1 MKKNI
6 EELRWIRVF
15 TPDHIPH
22 YLVEQV
28 GHRDYSV
35 EEFFK
40 YHQINCMIQSEK
52 GIVLNPFNHLYVLAD
67 KKNEVKGML
76 WFSVDPLSKDI
87 LIQTFSVDKEYW
99 SKGQAVKKLAEHI
112 KKIRIKG
119 KLNKIYWITN
129 YPKHSMKHGFK
140 PSKSVLMEYDPDKEK
155 KDGKNNDG
163 RIEPQRECG
172 SSDSRTTKFPES
184 SDGGNGSDGTADGP
198 GAVPTDVPAVVC

>member
-22 YLVEQV
+22 YLIQQV

-40 YHQINCMIQSEK
+40 YHQLNCLIQSEK
-52 GIVLNPFNHLYVLAD
+52 GISLNPFNHLYVLAD
-67 KKNEVKGML
+67 KKNEVKGVL
-76 WFSVDPLSKDI
+76 WFNVDPLSKDI
-87 LIQTFSVDKEYW
+87 LVQTYSVDKEYW
-99 SKGQAVKKLAEHI
+99 MKGQAVKKLADHI
-112 KKIRIKG
+112 KHIRNKA

-129 YPKHSMKHGFK
+129 YPKHSMRYGFK

-155 KDGKNNDG
+155 KDGLK
-163 RIEPQRECG
+163 EPKPKEEVKK
-172 SSDSRTTKFPES
+172 DEKV
-184 SDGGNGSDGTADGP
+184 D
-198 GAVPTDVPAVVC
+198 AVAC